1 MVQKMTMK
9 AKAQPY
15 LQIITSGI
23 SNTDVGV
30 FKRVLT
36 LMSHLLMNLD
46 DLQFPSYAEWV
57 GCKVRIPRNLTMIRM
72 AIMTKLSTCDVGLH
86 LIGSNQL
93 IESICFCKKLFL
105 YLHDGRFQQIQRGYI
120 LMDAVGS

>member
-1 MVQKMTMK
+1 MAKKMTMK
-9 AKAQPY
+9 AKTQPY

-23 SNTDVGV
+23 SNADLGV

-57 GCKVRIPRNLTMIRM
+57 GCKVRTPRKI
-72 AIMTKLSTCDVGLH
+72 
-86 LIGSNQL
+86 
-93 IESICFCKKLFL
+93 
-105 YLHDGRFQQIQRGYI
+105 
-120 LMDAVGS
+120 